1 MSAGPAPYRMTSP
14 LGPVWPAAAVPMA
27 PKMPAPMTAPIA
39 SMTRSPAPNTRLR
52 ERASSPGGCSSEIGL
67 RANRCGTGGT
77 LNHEAHEI
85 REGHCISCSVEAV
98 GGFVRGDDHLT
109 VRPERDAD
117 ERRS

>member
-67 RANRCGTGGT
+67 RANRCGTDGT
-77 LNHEAHEI
+77 LNDEAHEI
-85 REGHCISCSVEAV
+85 HEGHCISCSRSEEHTYELQSL
-98 GGFVRGDDHLT
+98 RHL
-109 VRPERDAD
+109 VC
-117 ERRS
+117 RRLLEKTK